1 MSQEL
6 IKARSQ
12 LGKVRSYL
20 KQEKFMLAVQALH
33 DSLAIMIKNPL
44 MRQEKEEFQRLVED
58 AAYQLSSDQGFKK
71 LIPLQVAYTPGKE
84 KDLLGTLKECL
95 SELQNS
101 AVSEAKQQ
109 LKELEER
116 KKQDLEKGRGMVER
130 KEFDDARTHFG
141 SMMQQFP
148 DDPELKADI
157 GEIWLK
163 NQQYEDAY
171 GYLSQALE
179 ESPDSLHLYNRIG
192 IALRKMGLFETAEKY
207 YLKALALISDDA
219 NLYFN
224 IGRLYLDWERWDKV
238 MEMAQKALQLDP
250 GFDQAQKMYNFAK
263 KRA

>member
-12 LGKVRSYL
+12 LGKVRSFL
-20 KQEKFMLAVQALH
+20 KQQKYMLAVQALY
-33 DSLAIMIKNPL
+33 DSLLVVLKSPL
-44 MRQEKEEFQRLVED
+44 MRQEKEEFARLLEEAV
-58 AAYQLSSDQGFKK
+58 YQVSSNKGFKQ
-71 LIPLQVAYTPGKE
+71 LVPLQITYAPGKE
-84 KDLLGTLKECL
+84 KELLQTLKQCL
-95 SELQNS
+95 TELQDS
-101 AVSEAKQQ
+101 AVSEAKEQ
-109 LKELEER
+109 LKEIEER
-116 KKQDLEKGRGMVER
+116 KSRELENGRGMVER
-130 KEFDDARTHFG
+130 KEFDEARSHFG

-207 YLKALALISDDA
+207 YLKALGLIEDDP
-219 NLYFN
+219 NLFFN

-238 MEMAQKALQLDP
+238 MEMAQKALKLDP
-250 GFDQAQKMYNFAK
+250 KFDQAQKMYTFAK